1 MKQWIALIFAWV
13 VSLFTFWKLGERNG
27 EKNEKL
33 SNFKE
38 NEKTLAKAVNLRN
51 NVDIN
56 VDGVRKKW
64 KISKQ

>member
-33 SNFKE
+33 SKFKE

-51 NVDIN
+51 NVDSN

-64 KISKQ
+64 KRSKQ